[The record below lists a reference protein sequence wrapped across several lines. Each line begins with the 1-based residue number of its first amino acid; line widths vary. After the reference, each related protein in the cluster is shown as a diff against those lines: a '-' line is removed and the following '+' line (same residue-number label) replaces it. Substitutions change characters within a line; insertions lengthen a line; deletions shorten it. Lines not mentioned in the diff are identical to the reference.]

1 MAIPSLS
8 PAVTTNEF
16 DFTLTARAIPQTS
29 GAIAGHFQWGPVERR
44 VLVDSEATLRST
56 FFIPNDATYTAW
68 LSAASFLSYAS
79 GLWVSRANS
88 SGHLN
93 ATATGTGVPIRNELF
108 YESNFLG
115 AGLASAGLWAAR
127 YMGDLGN
134 AIRVSICGGNTAFE
148 GRMNSLAQV
157 SVGNNQLIFSS
168 NVRSDSGSRLAV
180 GDFINITGV
189 GTSTPANTGW
199 IEVINIDDTTTSR
212 NVFVRT
218 SDALSLFTTANV
230 AGAVVQRRWAYAP
243 FFQGA
248 PRTSV
253 YAESVGGSND
263 EIHIAV
269 VDRTGVFSGIANS
282 VLETYPYVSVA
293 NDAVK
298 QDGSPNYYR
307 DVLYQK
313 SKYVYWTGH
322 LTEGSNWGTVA
333 LNKTF
338 VQPNVAVY
346 NNLSGGTIGTPSDA
360 NIITALDQFRNP
372 EEVDISFI
380 IGGNSSNTVIQYA
393 LQSIAEIR
401 YDCIVTFS
409 PRITDVVETPGNE
422 LNNIINYVNTFYR
435 SVFGVMDSGWKYMYD
450 RYNNV
455 YRYVPLNGDIAGLMA
470 RTLNPWDSPAGP
482 NKGLIKNA
490 IRLAWNPT
498 KAQRDELYRRGVNP
512 VVTFP
517 GEGIQ
522 LFGDKT
528 FTLRATAFDRINVRR
543 LFSYLEKVIAR
554 AARNSLFELNDEFT
568 RARFVGVV
576 EPFLRDVL
584 GKRGIYDFRVVC
596 DETNNTPQVIDS
608 NQFIGDIYI
617 KPARSINDVQL
628 NFIATPTGVVF
639 DEIIGRFGG

>member
-16 DFTLTARAIPQTS
+16 DLTLTARAIPQTS

-44 VLVDSEATLRST
+44 ILVDSEATLLST
-56 FFIPNDATYTAW
+56 FFRPDDTTFTAW
-68 LSAASFLSYAS
+68 MTAASFLSYAS

-88 SGHLN
+88 SAHLN
-93 ATATGTGVPIRNELF
+93 ATATGTGVPIRNEFF
-108 YESNFLG
+108 YESNYIN
-115 AGLASAGLWAAR
+115 AGFPTAGIWAAR
-127 YMGDLGN
+127 YMGLLGN
-134 AIRVSICGGNTAFE
+134 ALRVSICGGNTAFE
-148 GRMNSLAQV
+148 GRMTSTAAV
-157 SVGNNQLIFSS
+157 AVGNNQIFFSA
-168 NVRSDSGSRLAV
+168 NVRTDSGSRLTV
-180 GDFINITGV
+180 GDQILISGV
-189 GTSTPANTGW
+189 GTSTPANTAW
-199 IEVINIDDTTTSR
+199 MEVINIDDTTGSR
-212 NVFVRT
+212 NVFVANAVAT
-218 SDALSLFTTANV
+218 TQFTTANLNAIV
-230 AGAVVQRRWAYAP
+230 TRRWAYAP
-243 FFQGA
+243 FFSSRPA
-248 PRTSV
+248 TST

-269 VDRTGVFSGIANS
+269 VDRTGAFSGIANS
-282 VLETYPYVSVA
+282 VLETFPYVSVA
-293 NDAVK
+293 NDASN
-298 QDGSPNYYR
+298 QDGSANYYR
-307 DVLYQK
+307 DVLFQK

-322 LTEGSNWGTVA
+322 LAEGANWGTVA

-338 VQPNVAVY
+338 TQPNTASY
-346 NNLSGGTIGTPSDA
+346 INLSGGNLGSPNDG
-360 NIITALDQFRNP
+360 NFITALDQFRNP

-380 IGGNSSNTVIQYA
+380 MAANTSNNVVQYA
-393 LQSIAEIR
+393 LQSIAEVR

-409 PRITDVVETPGNE
+409 PRLTDVVETPGNE
-422 LNNIINYVNTFYR
+422 LNNIVTYVNSFYR

-490 IRLAWNPT
+490 IKLAWNPT

-528 FTLRATAFDRINVRR
+528 FTTRNTAFDRINVRR

-608 NQFIGDIYI
+608 NQFVGDIYI

>member
-8 PAVTTNEF
+8 PAVTVNEF
-16 DFTLTARAIPQTS
+16 DFTLTARAIPQTT

-44 VLVDSEATLRST
+44 VLVDSEASLLKTY
-56 FFIPNDATYTAW
+56 FYPNDSTYTAW
-68 LSAASFLSYAS
+68 LTAASFLSYAS

-88 SGHLN
+88 GSHLN
-93 ATATGTGVPIRNELF
+93 STATGTGVPIRNEYF
-108 YESNFLG
+108 YESNYLSS
-115 AGLASAGLWAAR
+115 GLAAAGIWTAR

-134 AIRVSICGGNTAFE
+134 SIRVSICSGNTGFE
-148 GRMNSLAQV
+148 GRMNSTAQI
-157 SVGNNQLIFSS
+157 SIANNQLIFSA
-168 NVRSDSGSRLAV
+168 NVKSDSGSRLAV
-180 GDFINITGV
+180 GDYIQLAGV

-199 IEVINIDDTTTSR
+199 IEVLAIDDTTTSR
-212 NVFVRT
+212 NVYVSPAVAT
-218 SDALSLFTTANV
+218 ASFTTANST
-230 AGAVVQRRWAYAP
+230 GAVVTRRWAYNPYFSSRPA
-243 FFQGA
+243 
-248 PRTSV
+248 TSP
-253 YAESVGGSND
+253 YAESVGGAND
-263 EIHIAV
+263 EIHIAII
-269 VDRTGVFSGIANS
+269 DRDGKFSGIANS
-282 VLETYPYVSVA
+282 VLETFEKVSVA
-293 NDAVK
+293 SDAVK

-307 DVLYQK
+307 DVIYQK
-313 SKYVYWTGH
+313 SAYVYWTGH
-322 LTEGSNWGTVA
+322 LTEGSNWGQVA
-333 LNKTF
+333 LNRTF
-338 VQPNVAVY
+338 VQPNVTSYV
-346 NNLSGGTIGTPSDA
+346 NLSGGTIGTPSDA
-360 NIITALDQFRNP
+360 NIITALDQFKNA
-372 EEVDISFI
+372 EEVDVSFI
-380 IGGNSSNTVIQYA
+380 MTGNASNNVVQYA
-393 LQSIAEIR
+393 VQSIAETR

-422 LNNIINYVNTFYR
+422 LGNIINYTNSFYR

-482 NKGLIKNA
+482 NKGLVRNA

-498 KAQRDELYRRGVNP
+498 KTQRDELYRRGVNP

-522 LFGDKT
+522 LYGDKT
-528 FTLRATAFDRINVRR
+528 FTTKATAFDRINVRR

-608 NQFIGDIYI
+608 NQFVGDIYI